1 MAKKKI
7 KEIVEEVTKA
17 KTFPKKKHLLI
28 QDVTVGETAMKA
40 GESIYLTE
48 AGRIYF
54 KSINKI
60 K

>member
-1 MAKKKI
+1 MKKKT
-7 KEIVEEVTKA
+7 KEITEQVAKA

-28 QDVTVGETAMKA
+28 QDVTVGETDMKA